1 MATNENKPGP
11 SRAPD
16 LSRAQGPGRKPT
28 QSSGKA
34 APRKKRRKRRT
45 PWQML
50 GGGLL
55 GVLKFFVVIGCIC
68 VMIGS
73 VAAVLV
79 SQYVVTATEND
90 ADMLNLDQIKLNY
103 TTHFYAQNP
112 NTGEWEDYASLSSD
126 QQRTWV
132 DLTEIPE
139 NLQNAFIAVED
150 KDFRSHSGVNYKR
163 TFSAAVNLVLQ
174 KVSGGAIGLYD
185 SMQGAS
191 TITQQLIKNI
201 TGDDETDPLRKVR
214 EVFRAIG
221 LENRYSKDM
230 ILEAYLNT
238 ISLTG
243 NLAGVQSG
251 AEYYFGKDVRD
262 LTLAECASIACV
274 TKSPTSYNPITNPAN
289 HVQRRNHVLGLM
301 YEQGLITQ
309 EEYEEAKNAPL
320 VLTEEQP
327 EEVATHT
334 SHNSWYT
341 DAALDEII
349 PLIREREGFETD
361 AEAYRF
367 FTTEGFN
374 VYLNVNPYM
383 QEEMEKLM
391 LNTDGTFA
399 DLPIEVED
407 ADGVLQEGEEWA
419 TDENG
424 AQKYASNGNPIK
436 IIKTNAAMVTID
448 NDNGKVLAIA
458 GGLREKTADR
468 VLNRALT
475 QHQVG
480 STMKPIGAYALGI
493 EYRLTH
499 YSDAWPDIPYQQ
511 IEDPERPGQMK
522 DWPTNYGGS
531 YSNTNVLLYKA
542 LAKSLNTVPVHII
555 GDYVGVDNVFS
566 FMHDTLNMTN
576 LVSPSENAQF
586 NDAALSPLAL
596 GALTE
601 GVTPLEMAA
610 AYQMFS
616 NGGAYHSPTFFA
628 SIQYPNGEVYM
639 ESTPTTVQALS
650 SEAAM
655 VMNRLLRNP
664 VADPEGTAAG
674 IGSQIAGMEIIAKT
688 GTTQDWKDFTFVG
701 GTPYYTTALWYGY
714 DEPNML
720 AHNNAE
726 NRQYSK
732 YTQNAFKAYMET
744 VQANLEPRMFPTS
757 ENVVQQSFCTV
768 TGLLAGPG
776 CPTATGY
783 YTSDNVPV
791 DVCTGAH

>member
-1 MATNENKPGP
+1 
-11 SRAPD
+11 
-16 LSRAQGPGRKPT
+16 
-28 QSSGKA
+28 
-34 APRKKRRKRRT
+34 
-45 PWQML
+45 
-50 GGGLL
+50 
-55 GVLKFFVVIGCIC
+55 
-68 VMIGS
+68 
-73 VAAVLV
+73 
-79 SQYVVTATEND
+79 
-90 ADMLNLDQIKLNY
+90 
-103 TTHFYAQNP
+103 
-112 NTGEWEDYASLSSD
+112 
-126 QQRTWV
+126 
-132 DLTEIPE
+132 
-139 NLQNAFIAVED
+139 
-150 KDFRSHSGVNYKR
+150 
-163 TFSAAVNLVLQ
+163 
-174 KVSGGAIGLYD
+174 
-185 SMQGAS
+185 
-191 TITQQLIKNI
+191 
-201 TGDDETDPLRKVR
+201 
-214 EVFRAIG
+214 
-221 LENRYSKDM
+221 
-230 ILEAYLNT
+230 
-238 ISLTG
+238 
-243 NLAGVQSG
+243 
-251 AEYYFGKDVRD
+251 
-262 LTLAECASIACV
+262 
-274 TKSPTSYNPITNPAN
+274 
-289 HVQRRNHVLGLM
+289 
-301 YEQGLITQ
+301 
-309 EEYEEAKNAPL
+309 
-320 VLTEEQP
+320 
-327 EEVATHT
+327 
-334 SHNSWYT
+334 
-341 DAALDEII
+341 
-349 PLIREREGFETD
+349 
-361 AEAYRF
+361 
-367 FTTEGFN
+367 
-374 VYLNVNPYM
+374 
-383 QEEMEKLM
+383 
-391 LNTDGTFA
+391 
-399 DLPIEVED
+399 
-407 ADGVLQEGEEWA
+407 
-419 TDENG
+419 
-424 AQKYASNGNPIK
+424 
-436 IIKTNAAMVTID
+436 
-448 NDNGKVLAIA
+448 
-458 GGLREKTADR
+458 
-468 VLNRALT
+468 
-475 QHQVG
+475 
-480 STMKPIGAYALGI
+480 MKPIGAYALGI

-522 DWPTNYGGS
+522 DWPTNYGGG

-650 SEAAM
+650 SETAM

-674 IGSQIAGMEIIAKT
+674 IGSQIAGMEVIAKT

>member
-1 MATNENKPGP
+1 MATNEKKPAP
-11 SRAPD
+11 NRAPD
-16 LSRAQGPGRKPT
+16 LSRAQGPGRKPA

-34 APRKKRRKRRT
+34 AGRKKRKKRRT
-45 PWQML
+45 PWQVL
-50 GGGLL
+50 GGGVM
-55 GVLKFFVVIGCIC
+55 GVLKFFVIIGCVC

-90 ADMLNLDQIKLNY
+90 ADILNLDQIKLNY

-132 DLTEIPE
+132 DLTNIPK

-150 KDFRSHSGVNYKR
+150 KDFWSHSGVNYKR
-163 TFSAAVNLVLQ
+163 TFSAAVNLVIQ
-174 KVSGGAIGLYD
+174 KLSGGKLGLYD

-201 TGDDETDPLRKVR
+201 SGDDDTDVLRKVR

-251 AEYYFGKDVRD
+251 AEYYFGKDVQD

-274 TKSPTSYNPITNPAN
+274 TKNPTNYNPITNPAN
-289 HVQRRNHVLGLM
+289 HIQRRNHVLKLM
-301 YEQGLITQ
+301 YEQELITE
-309 EEYEEAKNAPL
+309 EEYEEAKNSPL

-407 ADGVLQEGEEWA
+407 ADGVLQDGEEWA
-419 TDENG
+419 LDENG
-424 AQKYASNGNPIK
+424 NQKYAENGNPIK

-448 NDNGKVLAIA
+448 NDNGKVLAIV

-499 YSDAWPDIPYQQ
+499 YSAVWPDLPYQQ
-511 IEDPERPGQMK
+511 IEDPDHPGQMK

-531 YSNTNVLLYKA
+531 YSGQNVLLYKA

-555 GDYVGVDNVFS
+555 GDYVGVENVFS

-576 LVSPSENAQF
+576 LVSPSENADF
-586 NDAALSPLAL
+586 NDEALSPLAL

-664 VADPEGTAAG
+664 VVDSEGTAAG
-674 IGSQIAGMEIIAKT
+674 IGSQIAGMEVIAKT

-768 TGLLAGPG
+768 TGLIAGPG
-776 CPTATGY
+776 CPSATGY